1 MTSPLPASF
10 YSRDTIIVARELIG
24 TLLVHEPEDG
34 VRRVGRVVET
44 EAYKQDDP
52 ACHAFTTAKVPNPL
66 RRSAF
71 LFGKPGLAYVYF
83 NYGVH
88 WMLNAVCEE
97 EGTAGAVLIRAV
109 EPLEGIDEMKRRRG
123 VESIVELA
131 NGPGKLTQA
140 FGIDG
145 NHHGLWLTKGSLHFL
160 PRKKKDVPK
169 VISTTRIGITKGV
182 EHPWRFIEAGSKFV
196 SRGKPS
202 GLSLGKTK

>member
-1 MTSPLPASF
+1 MTKPLPASF
-10 YSRDTIIVARELIG
+10 YARDTILVAKDLIG
-24 TLLVHEPEDG
+24 TLLVHELSG
-34 VRRVGRVVET
+34 VVRCVGRVVET

-52 ACHAFTTAKVPNPL
+52 ACHAYTTAKSPNPL
-66 RRSAF
+66 RRGAF
-71 LFGKPGLAYVYF
+71 LFGKPGRAYVYF

-109 EPLEGIDEMKRRRG
+109 QPLEGVEEMKRRRG
-123 VESIVELA
+123 VESIFELA

-145 NHHGLWLTKGSLHFL
+145 SHHGVWLTKGPLRFL
-160 PRKKKDVPK
+160 PRAEGDSPK
-169 VISTTRIGITKGV
+169 IIATTRIGITKSV
-182 EHPWRFIEAGSKFV
+182 EHPWRFIEAGSPYI

-202 GLSLGKTK
+202 GASGGKSE

>member
-1 MTSPLPASF
+1 MTRPLSASF
-10 YSRDTIIVARELIG
+10 YARDTILVAQDLVG

-34 VRRVGRVVET
+34 VRCVGRVVET

-52 ACHAFTTAKVPNPL
+52 ACHAHTTAKTPNPL
-66 RRSAF
+66 RRGAF
-71 LFGKPGLAYVYF
+71 LFCKPGLAYVYF

-97 EGTAGAVLIRAV
+97 EGSAGAVLIRAV

-123 VESIVELA
+123 VESVVELT

-145 NHHGLWLTKGSLHFL
+145 SHHGLWLTKGPLHFL
-160 PRKKKDVPK
+160 PRKRKDNPTI
-169 VISTTRIGITKGV
+169 ISTTRIGITKGV
-182 EHPWRFIEAGSKFV
+182 EHPWRYIDVGNKFV

-202 GLSLGKTK
+202 GLPARKTK